1 VQPEQRPDPASEET
15 FRANS
20 KLATLALIPSAVA
33 FNVAVG
39 LTVHVVKAPVYLD
52 CIGVIATVL
61 MAGWRAGLLVGVLS
75 FAISAAIGNPQV
87 IFFTGTPIAIT
98 FYTYLLG
105 KRGAFRTMPR
115 TIVTGIG
122 MGLLAGVISAPVAAK
137 LFGGVTS
144 AGSSIVTS
152 FFLATG
158 KSLLQSVALSGTVC
172 EPIDKVAQCLIAVWL
187 VRSVPP
193 DLLARFRGGVLQQNL
208 PGLDRD
214 ENSPA

>member
-1 VQPEQRPDPASEET
+1 MEPDQRPDPASEQT
-15 FRANS
+15 FRANP

-39 LTVHVVKAPVYLD
+39 LMAHVVKAPLYLD

-61 MAGWRAGLLVGVLS
+61 MVGWRAGLLVGVLS
-75 FAISAAIGNPQV
+75 FAISAAIANPQV
-87 IFFTGTPIAIT
+87 IFFAGTPVAIS

-122 MGLLAGVISAPVAAK
+122 MGLLAGVISAPVVAL

-158 KSLLQSVALSGTVC
+158 KSLLQSVALSGAVC

-187 VRSVPP
+187 VRSVPH
-193 DLLARFRGGVLQQNL
+193 DLLARFQGGVLHQNL
-208 PGLDRD
+208 PGFDRD
-214 ENSPA
+214 EHSSA